1 LGWRAAAGQG
11 KANGVVEL
19 DRGGVEV
26 GVRRR
31 TGAYRRKENGGEVAP
46 VEVRPRGMVRELQ
59 WSKGRLPKVLWWCEE
74 DWRGLPTANR
84 RAPEMEEMAAVVLGV
99 PGNQRA
105 ETEMEWE
112 GREAVLLLN
121 WKK

>member
-1 LGWRAAAGQG
+1 
-11 KANGVVEL
+11 L

-31 TGAYRRKENGGEVAP
+31 IGAYRRKENGGEVAP
-46 VEVRPRGMVRELQ
+46 VEVRPRGMVWELQ
-59 WSKGRLPKVLWWCEE
+59 WSKGKLSKVLWWCGE
-74 DWRGLPTANR
+74 DWSGLPTANR

-105 ETEMEWE
+105 GTGMEWE

-121 WKK
+121 QKR